1 MSENKTVRHQVK
13 QRSLLGEALIRFFHN
28 PTGVIGTV
36 IVAVIVILSLLAGVI
51 APEGYDVED
60 VALKF
65 ILPCKEHICGTD
77 NLGRDVFVR
86 LLYGGRTSLVIGV
99 VATAF
104 ATVLGTSIGAL
115 AGYYGGRVDNFLMRI
130 MDILN
135 SIPSILLAIAISA
148 VMGGG
153 LSNAILAIGISSI
166 PAFARMMRGPIL
178 AARGQQYVEAAKST
192 DATDF
197 RVIFKYILP
206 NVSSQLIV
214 EITMI
219 MANSILTAASLSFLG
234 LGVTPPM
241 PEWGSMISNGR
252 QYIMKYPYL
261 VTFPGLCIAAMV
273 LALNL
278 MGDGLRDALDPRLK
292 K

>member
-1 MSENKTVRHQVK
+1 M
-13 QRSLLGEALIRFFHN
+13 GEAMIRFLRN
-28 PTGVIGTV
+28 PTGLIGL
-36 IVAVIVILSLLAGVI
+36 AVIAVMVILSLLAGVI
-51 APEGYDVED
+51 APEGYDVQD
-60 VALKF
+60 ISQKF
-65 ILPCKEHICGTD
+65 LLPCKEHLCGTD

-86 LLYGGRTSLVIGV
+86 LLYGGRTSLIIGV
-99 VATAF
+99 TSTAF
-104 ATVLGTSIGAL
+104 ATVFGTTIGAL
-115 AGYYGGRVDNFLMRI
+115 AGFYGGKVDNILMRL

-153 LSNAILAIGISSI
+153 LFNAILAIGISSV
-166 PAFARMMRGPIL
+166 PSFARMMRGPIL
-178 AARGQQYVEAAKST
+178 SAKGQQYVEAARST
-192 DATDF
+192 DATDI
-197 RVIFKYILP
+197 RIIFKYILP

-219 MANSILTAASLSFLG
+219 LANAILTAASLSFLG
-234 LGVTPPM
+234 LGVTPPT

-261 VTFPGLCIAAMV
+261 VTFPGLCIAAIV

-278 MGDGLRDALDPRLK
+278 VGDGLRDALDPRLK
-292 K
+292 Q